1 MLKQTSTLSSAPPS
15 NTPQKSDATKD
26 TQALGTP
33 MSAAL
38 NLGKG
43 FQSCEQLGD
52 ARLYLE
58 KHHILDIVQQ
68 LTTELLV
75 ERPEHPQE
83 FMVRRLEAM
92 RVARTRNQNHIL
104 FSRENAAALY
114 KIFDITG
121 RGYITIEQYREAMMT
136 MGATKY
142 NFKPLGYGVNR
153 ISSDTFVDEAL
164 TALRKL

>member
-1 MLKQTSTLSSAPPS
+1 
-15 NTPQKSDATKD
+15 
-26 TQALGTP
+26 

-92 RVARTRNQNHIL
+92 RVARV
-104 FSRENAAALY
+104 E
-114 KIFDITG
+114 DISPLNNTVKTDC
-121 RGYITIEQYREAMMT
+121 RISAMMT

-153 ISSDTFVDEAL
+153 ISSDTFVDEA
-164 TALRKL
+164 